1 MKAIK
6 LLSMLICLSLFAL
19 LASSF
24 SKSTKPYNSV
34 KKKCPA
40 ITIAS
45 PPSTLKRT
53 SGTARAC
60 QNTLS
65 LQSPGSGCGPFSWDI
80 KTYNS
85 SNSLINTQNPTGTT
99 VSFFLPLAGS
109 YTTIQITDTS
119 IPSSSILYNFNLTTC
134 P

>member
-1 MKAIK
+1 
-6 LLSMLICLSLFAL
+6 LQTT
-19 LASSF
+19 SF
-24 SKSTKPYNSV
+24 SFANILEL

-65 LQSPGSGCGPFSWDI
+65 LQSPGSGCGPFTWSI
-80 KTYNS
+80 KTYNA

-99 VSFFLPLAGS
+99 VAFFLPLAGS